1 MISETQI
8 LKSLKEIIDDELG
21 NYKNKRS
28 ITVVNRIPD
37 TTKIPI
43 EKPNY
48 WLKIPDV
55 ICVFVDM
62 INSTLL
68 SANKHDNSTAGIYRL
83 FTSTAVRIFDEFESP
98 YIDVK
103 GDGIFALFN
112 SDQAHRVLAAAVTF
126 KTFIE
131 EEFTPRIKKEI
142 DFTIGAHIGI
152 DQKTVLV
159 RKLGLKRYEGRTDR
173 QNEVWAGKPVNMA
186 AKLSSLTNAGELL
199 VSDRY
204 FDNFSSELVLK
215 SCGCGSDGKKIDLWN
230 EIDLS
235 EEDKFDFDKA
245 YLLKT
250 RWCSIHGKEY
260 CEKII
265 ELDD

>member
-1 MISETQI
+1 MISETQM
-8 LKSLKEIIDDELG
+8 LKNIRVIIDEELEF
-21 NYKNKRS
+21 YKQRRS
-28 ITVVNRIPD
+28 ITVVNNIPD
-37 TTKIPI
+37 TTAIPI
-43 EKPNY
+43 EKPNC

-83 FTSTAVRIFDEFESP
+83 FTSTAIRIFNEFESP

-112 SDQAHRVLAAAVTF
+112 SNQAHRSLAAAVTF
-126 KTFIE
+126 KTFVE
-131 EEFTPRIKKEI
+131 EEFTPKIKEEI
-142 DFTIGAHIGI
+142 DFDIGAHIGI

-159 RKLGLKRYEGRTDR
+159 RKLGLKRYTGRTDR

-186 AKLSSLTNAGELL
+186 AKLSSLSGSGELL

-204 FDNFSSELVLK
+204 FNNFSSELVLK
-215 SCGCGSDGKKIDLWN
+215 SCGCGSDGEKVDLWK

-235 EEDKFDFDKA
+235 EEDRFDFDKA
-245 YLLKT
+245 YLLKSK
-250 RWCSIHGKEY
+250 WCRIHGKEY

-265 ELDD
+265 KLDE

>member
-1 MISETQI
+1 MISETQMP
-8 LKSLKEIIDDELG
+8 KSLKEIIDDELEI
-21 NYKNKRS
+21 YKDKRS
-28 ITVVNRIPD
+28 ITAVNHIPD
-37 TTKIPI
+37 TTRIPI

-48 WLKIPDV
+48 WLKIPNV

-83 FTSTAVRIFDEFESP
+83 FTSTAIRIFDEFESP

-103 GDGIFALFN
+103 GDGVFALFN
-112 SDQAHRVLAAAVTF
+112 SDQAHRALAAAVTF
-126 KTFIE
+126 KTFVE
-131 EEFTPRIKKEI
+131 EEFTPKMKKETG
-142 DFTIGAHIGI
+142 FNIGAHIGI
-152 DQKTVLV
+152 DQNTVLV
-159 RKLGLKRYEGRTDR
+159 RKLGLKRYAGRTDR

-186 AKLSSLTNAGELL
+186 AKLSSLTGAGELL
-199 VSDRY
+199 VSNRY
-204 FDNFSSELVLK
+204 FDNFTSELVLK
-215 SCGCGSDGKKIDLWN
+215 SCDCGSDGEKVDLWK

-235 EEDKFDFDKA
+235 REDKFDFDRA
-245 YLLKT
+245 FLLKS

-265 ELDD
+265 NLDE